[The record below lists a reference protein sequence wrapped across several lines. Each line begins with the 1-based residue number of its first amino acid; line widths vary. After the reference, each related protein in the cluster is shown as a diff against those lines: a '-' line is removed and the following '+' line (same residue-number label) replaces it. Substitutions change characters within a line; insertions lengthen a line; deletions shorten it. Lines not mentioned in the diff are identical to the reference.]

1 MKLTVDFNTVVGEI
15 KPMHGV
21 GQPPVLG
28 MDFSMT
34 DYLKAA
40 RVPFS
45 RLHDVGGPFGGN
57 MFVDIPNI
65 FRDFSADPLDPAS
78 YDFGFTDQL
87 IKALMERGIEPFF
100 RLGVTIENYRAI
112 RPYRIHPPQDYQ
124 KWAQICEGIIR
135 HYTEGWANGFTYNIR
150 YWEIWNEPDNFESP
164 EENQMWTGT
173 PEDYYRLYEVA
184 SKHLK
189 ACFPHLKIGGYAS
202 CGFYAITNTKS
213 AFAACSPREQYFV
226 DFFHGFM
233 RYIKEHNCPL
243 DFFSWHSYAGINEN
257 VRWAAYVREQ
267 LDAYGYTETE
277 HTLNEWNCAPQ
288 TKGSMSHAA
297 LTCGML
303 AALQNTSLASAM
315 FYDAACMPNIYAG
328 LFDCMTFKPLP
339 AYQAFAAFGELYA
352 RRQQVLVGEL
362 PSGVYAC
369 AAKADDGVLVLVNTN
384 DRPVPLDIAVSGAK
398 EPSACEIVNASAA
411 WESFTL
417 DGTLPPFAV
426 VKIHYTLM

>member
-150 YWEIWNEPDNFESP
+150 YWEIWNEPDNFENP

-315 FYDAACMPNIYAG
+315 FYDAACMPNIYA
-328 LFDCMTFKPLP
+328 DCMTFKPLP